1 MKLKNKA
8 NSKFIVLFLFSVYFL
23 IGIFTFK
30 DYGISIDEQ
39 FQRSSGLYWLSY
51 ILKLLHLDKLSAVAL
66 LKFENIQGF
75 TLVTADQI
83 PTYGIIFDVPSALI
97 EIIFSID
104 EPKNYFYLRHL
115 MNFLFFFIS
124 SIYFYRLLV
133 NRFENINLCILG
145 TIFYILSPRIYGAS
159 FYNNKDI
166 IFLSVVSITIYFLFK
181 YFDEKNL
188 KNLILFSI
196 FSAICTSTRMIGIF
210 FPISFLLI
218 IFLSNLN
225 NKKEFEIIK
234 IFMLYITLYLFFLF
248 IHWPYLWTAPLENLL
263 SIFYSSSKLL
273 IEYTIFFNGEYI
285 KSNFLPFWYIP
296 TWISISTPPLYLLL
310 FIFGYFYILKRFFL
324 RFINLKENSNYP
336 DFWRG
341 TDEIKDFLIFFNL
354 TIIFLYLI
362 LFNITLYNG
371 WRHIYFFNA
380 FIIYIATYGLYI
392 FFSKFKTQKSVN
404 RINFF
409 VIIFLSITTFKMII
423 HHPFQN
429 IYFSSLLTQ
438 NFKKKFEVDYMA
450 LSGANF
456 LNRILI
462 LEKDKKLINIGVA
475 SYSPIERSLVLLD
488 EKDAKKINIVGQE
501 YKKAEYIYTNN
512 ISEVNKNYD
521 DKYTIPI
528 NFKKIDELVVDGTK
542 VFEIYKNLNK

>member
-166 IFLSVVSITIYFLFK
+166 IFFISC
-181 YFDEKNL
+181 FDYN
-188 KNLILFSI
+188 
-196 FSAICTSTRMIGIF
+196 IF
-210 FPISFLLI
+210 FI
-218 IFLSNLN
+218 
-225 NKKEFEIIK
+225 
-234 IFMLYITLYLFFLF
+234 
-248 IHWPYLWTAPLENLL
+248 
-263 SIFYSSSKLL
+263 
-273 IEYTIFFNGEYI
+273 
-285 KSNFLPFWYIP
+285 
-296 TWISISTPPLYLLL
+296 
-310 FIFGYFYILKRFFL
+310 
-324 RFINLKENSNYP
+324 
-336 DFWRG
+336 
-341 TDEIKDFLIFFNL
+341 
-354 TIIFLYLI
+354 
-362 LFNITLYNG
+362 
-371 WRHIYFFNA
+371 
-380 FIIYIATYGLYI
+380 
-392 FFSKFKTQKSVN
+392 
-404 RINFF
+404 
-409 VIIFLSITTFKMII
+409 
-423 HHPFQN
+423 
-429 IYFSSLLTQ
+429 
-438 NFKKKFEVDYMA
+438 
-450 LSGANF
+450 
-456 LNRILI
+456 
-462 LEKDKKLINIGVA
+462 
-475 SYSPIERSLVLLD
+475 
-488 EKDAKKINIVGQE
+488 
-501 YKKAEYIYTNN
+501 
-512 ISEVNKNYD
+512 
-521 DKYTIPI
+521 
-528 NFKKIDELVVDGTK
+528 
-542 VFEIYKNLNK
+542 